1 MGDDNNS
8 SYPAPAYNY
17 DVEQL
22 FCHPSLGILAVAIHS
37 TTKMY
42 TSETS
47 KTFTAIACYPVITN
61 FMFREINCKVH
72 EFRK

>member
-22 FCHPSLGILAVAIHS
+22 FCHPSLGILAVYSFKH
-37 TTKMY
+37 KNVY
-42 TSETS
+42 
-47 KTFTAIACYPVITN
+47 
-61 FMFREINCKVH
+61 
-72 EFRK
+72 